1 MVLLVIKFGIIFN
14 SDYNKYSAGLLITG
28 GMKDEETVL
37 TTEIFDPD
45 AKTIRIMSS
54 LPSPGRAYHSLD
66 SNLTCGGL
74 GSNRTC
80 DVWNGREWERANVT
94 LKHSRFWHVS
104 WPRHDGVL
112 LMGGEG
118 YGGGEAMSTE
128 LVTWDGKTS
137 TVNFSLEY
145 PLQ

>member
-1 MVLLVIKFGIIFN
+1 M
-14 SDYNKYSAGLLITG
+14 G
-28 GMKDEETVL
+28 GPGVPPGENGP

-45 AKTIRIMSS
+45 TKTIKKMSS
-54 LPSPGRAYHSLD
+54 LPSPGRYAHSLD
-66 SNLTCGGL
+66 SNLTCGGGGE
-74 GSNRTC
+74 GSERTC
-80 DVWNGREWERANVT
+80 DVWNGREWERAGVT
-94 LKHSRFWHVS
+94 LNHYRSGHVS

-112 LMGGEG
+112 LMGGEVDTDPL
-118 YGGGEAMSTE
+118 STE

>member
-1 MVLLVIKFGIIFN
+1 MELSN
-14 SDYNKYSAGLLITG
+14 E
-28 GMKDEETVL
+28 M
-37 TTEIFDPD
+37 FDPD
-45 AKTIRIMSS
+45 SQTVCTMPS
-54 LPSPGRAYHSLD
+54 LPSPGRYWHSLD
-66 SNLTCGGL
+66 SNLTCGGI
-74 GSNRTC
+74 GSERTC
-80 DVWNGREWERANVT
+80 DVWNGREWERAGVT
-94 LKHSRFWHVS
+94 LNHPRSDHVS

-137 TVNFSLEY
+137 TVNFTLEY

>member
-1 MVLLVIKFGIIFN
+1 M
-14 SDYNKYSAGLLITG
+14 
-28 GMKDEETVL
+28 
-37 TTEIFDPD
+37 
-45 AKTIRIMSS
+45 
-54 LPSPGRAYHSLD
+54 
-66 SNLTCGGL
+66 
-74 GSNRTC
+74 
-80 DVWNGREWERANVT
+80 WNGREWKRAGVT
-94 LKHSRFWHVS
+94 LNHPRFGHVS